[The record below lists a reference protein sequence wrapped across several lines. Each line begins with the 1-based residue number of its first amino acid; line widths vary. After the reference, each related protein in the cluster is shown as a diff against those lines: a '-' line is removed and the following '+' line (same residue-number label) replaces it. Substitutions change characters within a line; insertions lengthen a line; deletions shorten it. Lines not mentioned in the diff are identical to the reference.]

1 MKKITS
7 LLIFLIACISYS
19 QENVFDG
26 KVLNLKNGG
35 IVEINT
41 DLRLGKG
48 TKDNGYFRYI
58 EVNAGS
64 MMRAY
69 NTNGTNWGVQDAN
82 AMSSNYNDL
91 KGKVIRIEERGNK
104 RTGKKFY
111 AIIGVGETRRYQVD
125 IENALISGEIYVEGN
140 TLRVNAENE
149 SLEVKT
155 ISKADELLKLKVL
168 KEEGI
173 IDEDEFNKMK
183 AEILN
188 K

>member
-7 LLIFLIACISYS
+7 LLIFLITSILYS

-26 KVLNLKNGG
+26 KVLSLKNGG
-35 IVEINT
+35 MIEINT

-82 AMSSNYNDL
+82 AMSSNYND
-91 KGKVIRIEERGNK
+91 
-104 RTGKKFY
+104 
-111 AIIGVGETRRYQVD
+111 
-125 IENALISGEIYVEGN
+125 
-140 TLRVNAENE
+140 
-149 SLEVKT
+149 
-155 ISKADELLKLKVL
+155 
-168 KEEGI
+168 
-173 IDEDEFNKMK
+173 
-183 AEILN
+183 
-188 K
+188 